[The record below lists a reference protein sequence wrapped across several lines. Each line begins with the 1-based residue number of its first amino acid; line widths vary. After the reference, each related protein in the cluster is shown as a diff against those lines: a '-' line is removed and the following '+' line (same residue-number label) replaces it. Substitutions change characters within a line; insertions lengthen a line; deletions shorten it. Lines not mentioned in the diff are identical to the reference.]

1 MSIPFCF
8 LFFTGCSSRVF
19 FKGAKSFAS
28 RHDGLFKSS
37 MLSWPDQKEIPLVL
51 LALVGTAVRYAEA
64 AVLYAHLLTA
74 V

>member
-1 MSIPFCF
+1 MLSV
-8 LFFTGCSSRVF
+8 LYRVF

-28 RHDGLFKSS
+28 RHDDLFKLS

-51 LALVGTAVRYAEA
+51 LALVRTAVRYAEA
-64 AVLYAHLLTA
+64 AVLYAHLLTT